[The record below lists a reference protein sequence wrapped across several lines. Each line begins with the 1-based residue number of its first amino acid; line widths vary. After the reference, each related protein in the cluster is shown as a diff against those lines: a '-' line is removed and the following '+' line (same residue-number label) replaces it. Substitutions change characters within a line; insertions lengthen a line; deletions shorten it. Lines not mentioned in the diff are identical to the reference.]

1 MPVISRFFGIVVR
14 MYYRDHAPP
23 HFHARYGDHEVV
35 VQIDGLRVL
44 EGGLPPRA
52 YRMLLEWA
60 ALHGQELAEDWRL
73 ARAGKPLRAI
83 APLE

>member
-23 HFHARYGDHEVV
+23 HFHARYGEHEVV

-44 EGGLPPRA
+44 GGGLPLRA
-52 YRMLLEWA
+52 YRMLIEWA

-73 ARAGKPLRAI
+73 ARAGEPLRPI